1 MISSTAFLLGSL
13 GAAAVG
19 GLASYAGTASANSGA
34 AADSLAARQFAQQE
48 RMNTQDYQYRLYK
61 EQLSDQEKAYYER
74 LENERAYNTPL
85 AQAQRLR
92 EAGINPAQVGM
103 TGAGASDNTFS
114 APPVISAPSVPT
126 TGAVNQSQRF
136 QPYNVGN
143 MVSDTMKSVGSFLKD
158 LAGADLSDAQ
168 KTQITAL
175 LSSQQYHAMLENCL
189 LEYEVIKKDNTLPA
203 EIQQAFGD
211 AWNSIL
217 TASLTGEKVNTEKLT
232 QTLLDYQGKLT
243 NEQFLQAYKMTQ
255 NMDTLIELDNNLK
268 KEKIKTEK
276 SQQSANYASAAYSRS
291 LAETED
297 KLRDGKFELVNLE
310 ADLKTLAKFSEG
322 NDLAI
327 SDATMEARKVGI
339 VNALARE
346 GIITEQARQ
355 ELVSKAK
362 QVEWADKMAYMQY
375 WTGFFNAASGAIGS
389 VSQASGVYLN
399 RLSAK
404 ERNQA
409 MTNFNDAW
417 ERVNTGTKVGYS
429 HGENGWMPIWKTE
442 LK

>member
-1 MISSTAFLLGSL
+1 MITSSAFLLGSL

-61 EQLSDQEKAYYER
+61 EQLSDQEKSYYER

-92 EAGINPAQVGM
+92 EAGINPAAVGM

-126 TGAVNQSQRF
+126 TGSVNQSQRF

-175 LSSQQYHAMLENCL
+175 LQSQQYHAQLENTL
-189 LEYEVIKKDNTLPA
+189 LELEVMKKDSTLPA

-217 TASLTGEKVNTEKLT
+217 TASLTGEKITTEGLT
-232 QTLLDYQGKLT
+232 QKLLDYQGKLT
-243 NEQFLQAYKMTQ
+243 NEQFLQAVKMTE
-255 NMDTLIELDNNLK
+255 NMDTLIKLQNDLK
-268 KEKIKTEK
+268 REEIKTER
-276 SQQSANYASAAYSRS
+276 SEQASNYADASYTNALAA
-291 LAETED
+291 TEN
-297 KLRDGKFELVNLE
+297 KLRDGKFELINLE
-310 ADLKTLAKFSEG
+310 ADLTTLAKLSAG
-322 NDLAI
+322 NDLAV
-327 SDATMEARKVGI
+327 SDATLEAKKVGI

-362 QVEWADKMAYMQY
+362 QAEWADKMAYMQY

-417 ERVNTGTKVGYS
+417 ERVHSGTKVGYYRDD
-429 HGENGWMPIWKTE
+429 NGWQPSWKTE